1 MTYGVLMLIEL
12 KAYHSGINT
21 TPNCIFPVSH
31 SLHQVIYKCTTLHL
45 QFIVT
50 AEIDKL
56 IQPLMAIYLPAIPYE
71 TDNYCYY

>member
-1 MTYGVLMLIEL
+1 MTYGILMLIEL
-12 KAYHSGINT
+12 IAYHSSINT